1 MGPMDPIVQPNR
13 LLLWQGIEPTA
24 DVPADPS
31 LLQLEEERRLED
43 SLFRHQSEG
52 AQEFLRGQAES
63 IASALL
69 GSRTRLEFSLPEI
82 INLPMDGEERFLPA
96 EIPAD
101 FRKQSVGG
109 FLSRFPLKDIRSAF
123 RQRLSQLEDSMYPAV
138 AVGVRLL
145 RYAVVRHIV
154 HDRISMEAETAV
166 GGAEESLA
174 TVEGKFAGYRRLVD
188 TLYQALS
195 LAPYIFT
202 EQEYQAKRMAVLGRL
217 VPLGNR
223 LGQLELEDI
232 IWKINR
238 RAEAN
243 DLNRGLWLS
252 LPYFDDRALEMKL
265 HEFEVIPPGRTLFAP
280 AFVVLAARR
289 EQKAAEQNEAL
300 SPSTRMHL
308 LAELIRLEN
317 AFDGRPDS
325 FSRKGF

>member
-1 MGPMDPIVQPNR
+1 MGTMDPIVQPNR
-13 LLLWQGIEPTA
+13 LLLWQGIEPSA
-24 DVPADPS
+24 DIPADPS
-31 LLQLEEERRLED
+31 LRQLGEERQRED

-52 AQEFLRGQAES
+52 AQEFIHAQAVS
-63 IASALL
+63 VASALL
-69 GSRTRLEFSLPEI
+69 ESRTRLEFSLPEI
-82 INLPMDGEERFLPA
+82 IHLPVDGEEEYRSA

-101 FRKQSVGG
+101 FRKQSIGG
-109 FLSRFPLKDIRSAF
+109 FLGRLPLKDIRSAF

-145 RYAVVRHIV
+145 RYAVARHIV
-154 HDRISMEAETAV
+154 HDRISVEAETA
-166 GGAEESLA
+166 GSGAVESLEA
-174 TVEGKFAGYRRLVD
+174 VEGEVGGYRRMVD

-232 IWKINR
+232 IRTINR

-265 HEFEVIPPGRTLFAP
+265 YEFEVIPPGRTYFVP
-280 AFVVLAARR
+280 AFVALAARR
-289 EQKAAEQNEAL
+289 EQKAVEQNEAL

-308 LAELIRLEN
+308 LEEIKGLER
-317 AFDGRPDS
+317 AFGTTA
-325 FSRKGF
+325 F